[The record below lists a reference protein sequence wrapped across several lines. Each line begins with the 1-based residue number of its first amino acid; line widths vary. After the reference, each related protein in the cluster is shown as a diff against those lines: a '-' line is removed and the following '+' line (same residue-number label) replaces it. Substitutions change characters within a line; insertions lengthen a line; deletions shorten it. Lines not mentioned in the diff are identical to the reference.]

1 MHDGDDHG
9 DTDDPG
15 WKTRASRTVFESPWM
30 RLQQDDI
37 TLPNG
42 DDITYTFVD
51 HGGYVIVLAITDDDR
66 VVMEH
71 IYRHPLGRWLLECP
85 AGGLDGE
92 DPITAGRREL
102 EEETGTRAA
111 SWEHLGGFFVASG
124 HSNERMEVVVARG
137 VSDDGQLDREHTEA
151 IELEWFPLDAL
162 VELARRGEIEDA
174 PSALALLLYA
184 ARTSE

>member
-1 MHDGDDHG
+1 
-9 DTDDPG
+9 
-15 WKTRASRTVFESPWM
+15 M

-42 DDITYTFVD
+42 EEITYTFVD

-66 VVMEH
+66 VLMEH

-92 DPITAGRREL
+92 DPIAAGRREL
-102 EEETGTRAA
+102 EEETGTRAT

-137 VSDDGQLDREHTEA
+137 LSEDGQLDRERTEE
-151 IELEWFPLDAL
+151 IELEWFALDTL
-162 VELARRGEIEDA
+162 VERAQRGEIEDA

-184 ARTSE
+184 ARNSV

>member
-1 MHDGDDHG
+1 M
-9 DTDDPG
+9 
-15 WKTRASRTVFESPWM
+15 
-30 RLQQDDI
+30 
-37 TLPNG
+37 
-42 DDITYTFVD
+42 
-51 HGGYVIVLAITDDDR
+51 IVLPIRDDGH

-102 EEETGTRAA
+102 EEETGYRAT
-111 SWEHLGGFFVASG
+111 SWEHVGSFFVASG

-137 VSDDGQLDREHTEA
+137 LSDDGRVDREHTEQ
-151 IELEWFPLDAL
+151 IELEWLPLDVLIAR
-162 VELARRGEIEDA
+162 ARRGEIEDA

-184 ARTSE
+184 ARMPD